1 MQLVAVAAAAL
12 SQTELS
18 GTDRTVSGNE
28 YPSSWRYERF
38 WEREREL
45 ESLWQNLVR
54 LSNKQE
60 IHTTSQRDREVLE
73 TGKRTDIGG
82 SWRRQYFRLGVS
94 ERAGME

>member
-38 WEREREL
+38 WEREREFG
-45 ESLWQNLVR
+45 SVWQNLVR

-60 IHTTSQRDREVLE
+60 IHTTSQRSREVLE
-73 TGKRTDIGG
+73 TEKKNRHWRFVAATIFSSG
-82 SWRRQYFRLGVS
+82 S
-94 ERAGME
+94 E